1 MIGSTN
7 APSSVS
13 TSQHSDFNSEFST
26 HHHSEFNTE
35 LSTHHYT
42 DFHTEGDCVEIPPEP
57 IWKETIGNV
66 DEHSYVEDAI
76 QITSQGFDSITFTVS
91 QIWFKEGTP
100 MIAVHYGSG
109 DDGEEVCNM
118 NAPSD
123 GGLVEFDFT
132 QEYTAE
138 CFQGYADIGVYL
150 FVGNLDDF
158 DVEECESCSAANMD
172 YVGHYLTL
180 PCVSLCGD
188 PIDIATEIPSE
199 NTSTGAPTGI
209 APCPEDVT
217 LVRNFGSTQF
227 PVDKAIEIVSQDT
240 KTVTVKLNQAWTS
253 TTAIDQIYASYK
265 VSLFDRQ
272 CFETDNVEEGLY
284 DTVTITCNIM
294 SPKAYL
300 EICVVDDLDHDVLS
314 EDDKATIP
322 KCCHSELA
330 PDTPIVCYSL
340 EINCVSECLDE
351 TQQRK
356 LKLLSSL
363 SSSPSLRARTLN

>member
-1 MIGSTN
+1 
-7 APSSVS
+7 
-13 TSQHSDFNSEFST
+13 
-26 HHHSEFNTE
+26 
-35 LSTHHYT
+35 
-42 DFHTEGDCVEIPPEP
+42 
-57 IWKETIGNV
+57 
-66 DEHSYVEDAI
+66 
-76 QITSQGFDSITFTVS
+76 
-91 QIWFKEGTP
+91 
-100 MIAVHYGSG
+100 MIAVHYDGG
-109 DDGEEVCNM
+109 DDGEEFCNM

-123 GGLVEFDFT
+123 GGLVEFGFT
-132 QEYTAE
+132 QEYTAN
-138 CFQGYADIGVYL
+138 CLHGFTDIGVY
-150 FVGNLDDF
+150 FFAGNLDGF
-158 DVEECESCSAANMD
+158 DVEGCESCSATNMD

-180 PCVSLCGD
+180 PCVSLCEE
-188 PIDIATEIPSE
+188 PIDPATEIPSE
-199 NTSTGAPTGI
+199 ATSTGAPTGI

-217 LVRNFGSTQF
+217 LLRKIGSTQF
-227 PVDKAIEIVSQDT
+227 PVDKAVEIVSQDT

-265 VSLFDRQ
+265 DSLFDRN

-300 EICVVDDLDHDVLS
+300 EICVVDDLGHDVLS

-322 KCCHSELA
+322 KCCHPELT

-340 EINCVSECLDE
+340 EINCVSECMDV

-356 LKLLSSL
+356 LKLLSSF